1 MSEHDLIHNIYLQA
15 KALGACDLITGDE
28 TLSEI
33 LELFLS
39 PQGSEFCMKHR
50 FPSTRVMRSFKP
62 FDLERHGIYIDAGDI
77 TLYDPVRVA
86 IIGRTSAK
94 IYCSQTILHRIFL
107 YRGASA
113 VIQAGGWSVTR
124 VRAERG
130 CKTIQVITDNAII
143 T

>member
-28 TLSEI
+28 TLSE
-33 LELFLS
+33 LLNLFLS

-50 FPSTRVMRSFKP
+50 FPSTRVMREFKT
-62 FDLERHGIYIDAGDI
+62 FGLESNGIYIDAGEI
-77 TLYDPVRVA
+77 TLYDPERVA
-86 IIGRTSAK
+86 IIGHTSAK
-94 IYCSQTILHRIFL
+94 IYCSKTSLHRIFL

-113 VIQAGGWSVTR
+113 VIKADGWSVTR
-124 VRAERG
+124 VHAERG
-130 CKTIQVITDNAII
+130 CKTIQVVTDNAII